1 MIGSRRLRQ
10 LACIATRNL
19 PPLRPL
25 HSAGII
31 GAPFSKGQV
40 KGGVESGPDHIRAAG
55 LVERLL
61 QQGCAVK
68 DYGNLEFEQVSVDEP
83 VGRLKSVRAV
93 GSANQRLSVAMQKVK
108 EGGHTAVMLG
118 GDHSL
123 AIGSIH
129 GHAAALGHLSVVWVD
144 AHADINT
151 PLTSYTGNIHG
162 QPLSYLLHELQSK
175 HPNTTWHS
183 CKIVIALLSVCSYIL
198 RTLGVKMFS
207 MSKVDQLGVA
217 KVMEETCDHLSAK
230 GKKPIHLS
238 FDIDAIDPSITPAT
252 GTPVTGGLT
261 YREGLCIT
269 EHLSQTGLLSA
280 VDLVEVN
287 PLRGQTQNDIH
298 STVSTAVDLLLA
310 CFGRQREGNHLQDY
324 CLPEP

>member
-1 MIGSRRLRQ
+1 NVFNLLPQ
-10 LACIATRNL
+10 LPGCIPVL
-19 PPLRPL
+19 PNFSWMKPCL
-25 HSAGII
+25 SAGDLVYI
-31 GAPFSKGQV
+31 GLR
-40 KGGVESGPDHIRAAG
+40 D
-55 LVERLL
+55 
-61 QQGCAVK
+61 
-68 DYGNLEFEQVSVDEP
+68 VDPAE
-83 VGRLKSVRAV
+83 
-93 GSANQRLSVAMQKVK
+93 
-108 EGGHTAVMLG
+108 H
-118 GDHSL
+118 
-123 AIGSIH
+123 
-129 GHAAALGHLSVVWVD
+129 
-144 AHADINT
+144 
-151 PLTSYTGNIHG
+151 
-162 QPLSYLLHELQSK
+162 
-175 HPNTTWHS
+175 
-183 CKIVIALLSVCSYIL
+183 YIL

-217 KVMEETCDHLSAK
+217 KVMEETCDHLS
-230 GKKPIHLS
+230 KPIHLS